1 MSDILNLFNYDK
13 ETIKHKNNK
22 RHASHINCFTYY
34 NQNECFWEVQ
44 ISLYDQK
51 IRPILI
57 FFTAPMLFD
66 QYILCNHCKLEVVCT
81 GSWKLIKKSTY

>member
-13 ETIKHKNNK
+13 ETIKRTNNK

-34 NQNECFWEVQ
+34 NQCFWEVQ

-51 IRPILI
+51 LCKILI
-57 FFTAPMLFD
+57 FFTAPM
-66 QYILCNHCKLEVVCT
+66 
-81 GSWKLIKKSTY
+81 

>member
-34 NQNECFWEVQ
+34 NQNLCFWEVQ

-51 IRPILI
+51 LH
-57 FFTAPMLFD
+57 
-66 QYILCNHCKLEVVCT
+66 QY
-81 GSWKLIKKSTY
+81 